1 MSSLASRADSKRV
14 ELPAYAQQL
23 WAPARHYAFYG
34 GRGGAKSWAVA
45 DHLLISGAQAT
56 LRVGCAREIQDT
68 IRDSVK
74 RLLDDRIQALGL
86 QSYYESTDKEI
97 RGLKNDTLF
106 IFKGLWRNPDGLKSM
121 EGVDRVWVEEA
132 ARVSQRSIDL
142 LVPTVRKEN
151 SALIWTWNPE
161 YDHDPVDRMF
171 RGPKGPPPRSVV
183 QRVSW
188 LDNPWFP
195 QVLRE
200 QMDHDFNVDPDKAEH
215 VWGGDYVKAVEGAY
229 FAKQLRAAREQGR
242 FTYLPLDP
250 AFAVRAYWDLGRN
263 DATAIWVCQF
273 AGNRITV
280 LDYCEASGQAPG
292 YYFNWLR
299 SNGYDTAQLVLPHD
313 GASVHPDNPVAMSYE
328 TQARQA
334 GFQVKVVRN
343 QGPGAAMQRIDAVRR
358 LFPRIWFSDDA
369 TRVGVRA
376 LGHYHERRNEERNVG
391 LGPEHD
397 WSSHAADA
405 FGLMAIDYKEPTT
418 TAETAAR
425 PRYGT
430 IA

>member
-1 MSSLASRADSKRV
+1 LSAAPQADV
-14 ELPAYAQQL
+14 LLPQFAELL
-23 WAPARHYAFYG
+23 WQPARHYAFYG

-45 DHLLISGAQAT
+45 DHLLITGAQRS

-74 RLLDDRIQALGL
+74 RLLDDRIAAMGL
-86 QSYYESTDKEI
+86 SDYYESTDKEI
-97 RGLKNDTLF
+97 RGLRNDTLF

-121 EGVDRVWVEEA
+121 EGVDRVWIEEA

-142 LVPTVRKEN
+142 LIPTVRKED

-171 RGPKGPPPRSVV
+171 RGPKGPPPRSIVRGV
-183 QRVSW
+183 NHR
-188 LDNPWFP
+188 DNRWFP

-200 QMDHDFNVDPDKAEH
+200 QMEHDYEVDPDKADH

-229 FAKQLRAAREQGR
+229 YAKQLREARSQGR
-242 FTYLPLDP
+242 FTHLPLDP
-250 AFAVRAYWDLGRN
+250 NFQVRAYWDLGRN
-263 DATAIWVCQF
+263 DATAIWICQF
-273 AGNRITV
+273 VADRIVV
-280 LDYCEASGQAPG
+280 LDYCEGSGQTPG

-299 SNGYDTAQLVLPHD
+299 ANEYEGCLCVLPHD
-313 GASVHPDNPVAMSYE
+313 GAAIHPDNPLAMSYE
-328 TQARQA
+328 SQARNA
-334 GFQVKVVRN
+334 GFQARVVRN
-343 QGPGAAMQRIDAVRR
+343 QGPGAAMQRIDALRR
-358 LFPRIWFSDDA
+358 LFPRIWFNEDS
-369 TRVGVRA
+369 TRPGVRA
-376 LGHYHERRNEERNVG
+376 LGHYHERRNDERNVG

-405 FGLMAIDYKEPTT
+405 AGLMAIDYREPSP
-418 TAETAAR
+418 EIRAA
-425 PRYGT
+425 PRARFGT